1 MFIGYAR
8 IAIRDQ
14 TSCVQLDALSSA
26 GCTQI
31 FTDEGI
37 AGGAKRRPQLDLALG
52 TLKAGDVLIVWSL
65 DRLGRSL
72 AHLVELVSSLGL
84 RAIGFRSLSDG
95 IDTTN
100 VPSRDTLGVFAALAK
115 FEHALVAERTRVGLV
130 DARHRGA
137 KLGRKPKLSGE
148 QIAHAKQLIDSGQSP
163 TQVAKSI
170 GVSPATLYRA
180 IPAGASNR
188 NSEDLFAGLN

>member
-8 IAIRDQ
+8 IATRAE
-14 TSCVQLDALSSA
+14 TSSRQLDALKNA
-26 GCTQI
+26 GCSQI
-31 FTDEGI
+31 FTDEGVT
-37 AGGAKRRPQLDLALG
+37 GGAKRRPQLDVALAILES
-52 TLKAGDVLIVWSL
+52 GDVLVVSSL

-84 RAIGFRSLSDG
+84 REVGFRSLSED
-95 IDTTN
+95 IDTT
-100 VPSRDTLGVFAALAK
+100 SELGRDALGIFTALAK
-115 FEHALVAERTRVGLV
+115 FEHALVAERTRLGLV
-130 DARHRGA
+130 DARNRGA

-148 QIAHAKQLIDSGQSP
+148 QIARAKQMIDSGQSP